1 MKAFGYVRVSG
12 EGQIDGDGFTRQEKA
27 IRDYAEKNGLTIEK
41 IFREEGVSGTK
52 ENRAAL
58 AEMMVSL
65 EMNHH
70 GVKTVVIEKLDLLA
84 RDLLVQ
90 EGIIRDLKSK
100 GFDLISVAEGPDLM
114 SDDPSRK
121 LIRQMFGAI
130 SEYDKSMLVLK
141 LRVARDRIRARDGKC
156 EGRKGYEEVAPEI
169 IREIKRLRR
178 PYGSRKPMTFKA
190 IADHLNETGVKTR
203 TGTPW
208 TPANVQMT
216 IRK

>member
-1 MKAFGYVRVSG
+1 MKAFGYIRVSG
-12 EGQIDGDGFTRQEKA
+12 EGQVEGDGFIRQEKA
-27 IRDYAEKNGLTIEK
+27 IRDYAAKNDLTIEK

-52 ENRAAL
+52 ENRLAL

-70 GVKTVVIEKLDLLA
+70 DVKTVVIEKLDRLA

-100 GFDLISVAEGPDLM
+100 GFNLISVAEGPDLM

-130 SEYDKSMLVLK
+130 SEYDKSMIVLK
-141 LRVARDRIRARDGKC
+141 LRAARERMRARDGKC
-156 EGRKGYEEVAPEI
+156 EGRKGYEETAPEI
-169 IREIKRLRR
+169 LKEIKRLRR
-178 PYGSRKPMTFKA
+178 PYGSRKPMTFKD
-190 IADHLNETGVKTR
+190 IADHFNKTGVQTR
-203 TGTPW
+203 TGRPW
-208 TPANVQMT
+208 TAANVQMA
-216 IRK
+216 IRR